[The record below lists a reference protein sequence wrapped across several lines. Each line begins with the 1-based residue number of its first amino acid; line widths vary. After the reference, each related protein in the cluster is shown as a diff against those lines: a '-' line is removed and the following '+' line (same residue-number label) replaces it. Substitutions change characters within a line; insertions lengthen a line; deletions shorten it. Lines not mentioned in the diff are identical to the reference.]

1 MTHIDTM
8 CFECR
13 EVNRNQTYN
22 KNKNMNRNQTN
33 NKIKIKK
40 QSSLLAFSPPRL
52 SPDHPVR
59 SLGAP
64 PPALPVVHHKLLGL
78 SDAELEAI
86 GATHI
91 CTPCCQ
97 MFYSHSQD

>member
-1 MTHIDTM
+1 M

-33 NKIKIKK
+33 KIKIK

-59 SLGAP
+59 SWGAP
-64 PPALPVVHHKLLGL
+64 TPTPPVVHHKLLGL
-78 SDAELEAI
+78 SD
-86 GATHI
+86 
-91 CTPCCQ
+91 
-97 MFYSHSQD
+97 QDKNKT